1 MNRAATLSATS
12 LPDSLSRQ
20 SALSKVASNELLAV
34 APGDFLG
41 IFPGRLRYT
50 DQKPTRAI
58 KGPVSNIWLDYSEVM
73 GKLSKIKVAK
83 TGQMTNVC
91 LAWEGVNEKK

>member
-1 MNRAATLSATS
+1 VPYEGESDKKTFGNKA
-12 LPDSLSRQ
+12 
-20 SALSKVASNELLAV
+20 ASNELLAVAPLVAV

-58 KGPVSNIWLDYSEVM
+58 KGPVSNLWLDYSEVM

-83 TGQMTNVC
+83 TGR
-91 LAWEGVNEKK
+91 